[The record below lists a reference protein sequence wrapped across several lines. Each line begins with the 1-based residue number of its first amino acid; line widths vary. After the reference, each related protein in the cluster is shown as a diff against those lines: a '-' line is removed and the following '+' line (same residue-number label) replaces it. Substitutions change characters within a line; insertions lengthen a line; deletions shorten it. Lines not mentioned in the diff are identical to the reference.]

1 MTNKCNVNVIV
12 SVVITPN
19 KSVSSVWTR
28 HAALRG
34 LCVCLERLLLG
45 PYQPSLR
52 PQWSGLT
59 LTLSPETRPETSD
72 IVPITSLIVPITTC
86 KYYCQM
92 SNTVSLL
99 RCIVVKVLVH
109 VCKID
114 SAVILYVTFLVKRLN
129 KK

>member
-1 MTNKCNVNVIV
+1 MKDKESPNTIKSHVTNKCNVNVIV

-59 LTLSPETRPETSD
+59 LTLSLETRPETSD
-72 IVPITSLIVPITTC
+72 IVPITTETPVSHSPDQITTC
-86 KYYCQM
+86 KYYCQIQPWM
-92 SNTVSLL
+92 
-99 RCIVVKVLVH
+99 
-109 VCKID
+109 ID
-114 SAVILYVTFLVKRLN
+114 SEG
-129 KK
+129 